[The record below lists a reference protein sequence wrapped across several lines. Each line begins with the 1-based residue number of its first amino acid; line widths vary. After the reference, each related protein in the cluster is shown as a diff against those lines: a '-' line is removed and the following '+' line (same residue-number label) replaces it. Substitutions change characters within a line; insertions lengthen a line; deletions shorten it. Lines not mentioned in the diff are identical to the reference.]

1 MNLGRTMTN
10 RDNATPRRHSASH
23 TESCAHQA
31 IAAPRRVCQAR
42 RAACCGPTAG
52 PSAACTRSWHSTR
65 RCMRPAA
72 FGSQKLSTVL
82 LTMRAA
88 QSSLFAAESFRCGC
102 DRQVRVAGATRDHP
116 AALLARLSAP
126 THLPC
131 THVAISISIVFVSF
145 RLCAA
150 PMAAATRHLQHCDA
164 NLCSAAP

>member
-1 MNLGRTMTN
+1 
-10 RDNATPRRHSASH
+10 
-23 TESCAHQA
+23 
-31 IAAPRRVCQAR
+31 
-42 RAACCGPTAG
+42 
-52 PSAACTRSWHSTR
+52 
-65 RCMRPAA
+65 MRPAA

-150 PMAAATRHLQHCDA
+150 PMAAATPATSSTALSTCAALLLDT
-164 NLCSAAP
+164 LLKLFSAATPLWKSGRWPLAAAAPPPVARHKCSLQAVANIAVTWHWLDCKSSIFKFPH